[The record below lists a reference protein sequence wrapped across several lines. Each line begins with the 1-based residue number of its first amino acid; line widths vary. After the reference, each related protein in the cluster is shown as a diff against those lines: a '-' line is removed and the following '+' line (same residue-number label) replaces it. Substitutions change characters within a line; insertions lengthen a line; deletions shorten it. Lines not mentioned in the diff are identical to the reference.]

1 MEFSELDALDIRILQ
16 LLQENARQT
25 NRDLAE
31 LLHKSPSTINNRVS
45 KLEEN
50 AFIQKYIAVVDP
62 DKVDLDFITF
72 TMVKIKEHS
81 KKSLTHF
88 ETEIIKF
95 KEVIECH
102 HMAGKF
108 DFILRVATPSKK
120 DYHNFLM
127 NKLNSITLISKME
140 TTLIMKTA
148 KSGGALPVG

>member
-1 MEFSELDALDIRILQ
+1 MQLSELDSLDIRILQ

-31 LLHKSPSTINNRVS
+31 LLHKSASTINNRVS

-50 AFIQKYIAVVDP
+50 GFILKYIAVVDP
-62 DKVDLDFITF
+62 DKIDLDFITF
-72 TMVKIKEHS
+72 THVRIKSHS
-81 KKSLTHF
+81 KKSLMLF

-95 KEVIECH
+95 KEVLECH
-102 HMAGKF
+102 HMTGKF
-108 DFILRVATPSKK
+108 DFILRVATATKK

-127 NKLNSITLISKME
+127 NKLNSIMEIRKIE

-148 KSGGALPVG
+148 KSSGALPVG